1 MLEDF
6 MTETTVVPHVSAKRS
21 PGEKERRIG
30 AKELVNGS
38 NTVLHAANV
47 MKLSILHS
55 FLCPFH
61 PRSCS
66 PLLVHDLIVRNHI
79 SLHSPIAQYTKKK
92 KENLI
97 PTPYHRKLVELSFV
111 GRALAPNRLVPHWL
125 PS

>member
-1 MLEDF
+1 

-55 FLCPFH
+55 FLCPFQ
-61 PRSCS
+61 PRSAILFWS
-66 PLLVHDLIVRNHI
+66 TILWFEII
-79 SLHSPIAQYTKKK
+79 SLFTPPLRNTQKRKKK
-92 KENLI
+92 I
-97 PTPYHRKLVELSFV
+97 
-111 GRALAPNRLVPHWL
+111 
-125 PS
+125 